1 MFSSFSKQS
10 ILSALSNDSGPIN
23 SFKTTISLDKSGVL
37 LFFLIAIILT
47 AGLIGFMFLISP
59 KDERKTDKTERSRK
73 DELQK
78 DTPPKEL
85 TCLLC
90 KKPSNGK
97 HFCREC
103 YERYKERE
111 IEVHI
116 TNCINCTITDKY
128 GNKKI
133 LCKNGMKVRS
143 RAEKIVA
150 DFLFDHNIRFVYEI
164 EIPYEYNYETKAL
177 NPDFFLPDYGTLDQ
191 NGHRKGLIIEY
202 NELKTPEY
210 LKQKKF
216 SADFYE
222 KSNFEVLTIGP
233 EDIENNLHRLKM
245 YFNVY

>member
-1 MFSSFSKQS
+1 MFSAFSKQN
-10 ILSALSNDSGPIN
+10 ILLALNNDPGPIN
-23 SFKTTISLDKSGVL
+23 NFQTTISFDKSGVF
-37 LFFLIAIILT
+37 LFILIAIILT
-47 AGLIGFMFLISP
+47 AGLIGFVYLFSP
-59 KDERKTDKTERSRK
+59 KDEKKSDETDTPRK
-73 DELQK
+73 DKFEK

-97 HFCREC
+97 HFCIDC
-103 YERYKERE
+103 YQQYKERE

-116 TNCINCTITDKY
+116 KNCSQCTITDKY

-164 EIPYEYNYETKAL
+164 EIPYEHNSETKAL
-177 NPDFFLPDYGTLDQ
+177 NPDFFLPDFGTLDQ

-210 LKQKKF
+210 LMQKKF